1 MGGMF
6 EILDTASN
14 SLRTEREAMGYAAE
28 NVANMY
34 TPGYKA
40 KTPILAARGR
50 GQSFSE
56 MVESLAEGREIPLN
70 SMILDKSP
78 GAGSMIASVSVD
90 TAEGTR
96 LYLPNHPLADAQ
108 GYVESS
114 NVNGPAESVKMLRA
128 VTSYKAILSMVEMTK
143 AASKEALNMTKNG

>member
-14 SLRTEREAMGYAAE
+14 SLKTEREAMGYAAE

-40 KTPILAARGR
+40 KTPILMAKGR

-56 MVESLAEGREIPLN
+56 MVEHLAEGREIPLN
-70 SMILDKSP
+70 AMLLSKNP
-78 GAGSMIASVSVD
+78 GSGSMIGSVAVD
-90 TAEGTR
+90 PAEGTQ
-96 LYLPNHPLADAQ
+96 LYLPNHPLANAQ

-128 VTSYKAILSMVEMTK
+128 VTSYKAILSIVEMTK
-143 AASKEALNMTKNG
+143 ASSKEALNMTKNG

>member
-14 SLRTEREAMGYAAE
+14 SLKTEREAMGYAAE

-40 KTPILAARGR
+40 KTPILMAKGR

-56 MVESLAEGREIPLN
+56 MVEHLAEGREIPLN
-70 SMILDKSP
+70 AMLLSKNP
-78 GAGSMIASVSVD
+78 GSGSMIGSVAVD
-90 TAEGTR
+90 TAEGTQ
-96 LYLPNHPLADAQ
+96 LYLPNHPRNTRDFLFDPRLALT
-108 GYVESS
+108 SS
-114 NVNGPAESVKMLRA
+114 GSELRFQF
-128 VTSYKAILSMVEMTK
+128 VL
-143 AASKEALNMTKNG
+143 AS

>member
-14 SLRTEREAMGYAAE
+14 SLKTEREAMAYAAQ

-40 KTPILAARGR
+40 RTPVLASRGR
-50 GQSFSE
+50 NQSFSE
-56 MVESLAEGREIPLN
+56 MVENLAECRELGLN
-70 SMILDKSP
+70 SMILNKTP
-78 GAGSMIASVSVD
+78 GAGTMVASVEVD
-90 TAEGTR
+90 YSEGSR
-96 LYLPNHPLADAQ
+96 LYLPDHPLADAD

-114 NVNGPAESVKMLRA
+114 NVNAPGESIKMLKA
-128 VTSYKAILSMVEMTK
+128 VGAYKAILSVVEMVK
-143 AASKEALNMTKNG
+143 AASKEALNMTKNA

>member
-1 MGGMF
+1 MF